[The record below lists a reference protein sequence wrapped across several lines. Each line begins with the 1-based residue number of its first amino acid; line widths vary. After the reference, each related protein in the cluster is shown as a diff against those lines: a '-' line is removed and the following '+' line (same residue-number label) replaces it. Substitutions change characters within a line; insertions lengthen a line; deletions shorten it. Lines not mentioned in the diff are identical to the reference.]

1 MRFFCTASY
10 KLPGDG
16 LAEHDANN
24 TESPSF
30 DAGSTGMHFAPNNM
44 TATSLQARLRQRLG
58 QPLKIAVPEDG
69 PVSQLTQACSVG
81 FNSKSNLFKDT
92 LLTAIFE

>member
-1 MRFFCTASY
+1 MRFFCTAAY
-10 KLPGDG
+10 KLSGEG
-16 LAEHDANN
+16 LAEHDASN

-30 DAGSTGMHFAPNNM
+30 DAESMGMHFAPNNM
-44 TATSLQARLRQRLG
+44 SATSLQARLRQRLG

-81 FNSKSNLFKDT
+81 SNSLSNLFKKNT
-92 LLTAIFE
+92 Y